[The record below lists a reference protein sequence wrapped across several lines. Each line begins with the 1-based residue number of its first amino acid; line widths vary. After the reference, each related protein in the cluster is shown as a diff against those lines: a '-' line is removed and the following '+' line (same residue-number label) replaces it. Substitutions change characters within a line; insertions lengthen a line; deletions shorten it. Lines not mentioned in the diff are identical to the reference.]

1 MHNMGGNLMTI
12 KLVALDVDD
21 TLLNSQGHIL
31 ASTKHALQTLLE
43 EGVKVVLCS
52 GRPLRGIQPFLNEL
66 GISGAD
72 QYAITYNGS
81 VIESLAGDILSQK
94 GLSNDE
100 YRHIDA
106 YANEQHIQY
115 YVLDQDGEVYTSNR
129 DVSRIAVIQ
138 AWENDAGIFIRTPD
152 ELADDFT
159 IVKAAFV
166 GEKAAL
172 DKVEDGVHA
181 AFADKNYV
189 VRAADN
195 FLEVMHQSVNKG
207 NGLTQLAGKLGISPA
222 EVMVFGDEKNDIP
235 MFDFAGQA
243 VAMGNGSA
251 AAKAHADYVTDS
263 NDEDGIANALQ
274 KLVFKK

>member
-1 MHNMGGNLMTI
+1 MTI

-31 ASTKHALQTLLE
+31 ASTKHALQILLE

-52 GRPLRGIQPFLNEL
+52 GRPLRGIQQFLNEL

-106 YANEQHIQY
+106 YANEQQIQY

-138 AWENDAGIFIRTPD
+138 AWENGAGILIRTPD

-166 GEKAAL
+166 GEKADL

-207 NGLTQLAGKLGISPA
+207 AGLTQLTVKLGISPE

>member
-1 MHNMGGNLMTI
+1 MTI
-12 KLVALDVDD
+12 RLVALDVDD

-31 ASTKHALQTLLE
+31 ASTKNVLQTILNN
-43 EGVKVVLCS
+43 GVKVVLCS
-52 GRPLRGIQPFLNEL
+52 GRPLRGIQSFLDEL
-66 GISGAD
+66 GIGGSD

-94 GLSNDE
+94 GLSNEE

-106 YANEQHIQY
+106 YANKQHIQY
-115 YVLDQDGEVYTSNR
+115 YVLDQDGEVYTSNH

-138 AWENDAGIFIRTPD
+138 AWENDAGILIRKPD
-152 ELADDFT
+152 ELANDFT

-166 GEKAAL
+166 GEKTTL
-172 DKVEDGVHA
+172 DQAEAGVHKV
-181 AFADKNYV
+181 FDNKNYV

-207 NGLTQLAGKLGISPA
+207 NALRQLTSELGISPA

-235 MFDFAGQA
+235 MFDFAGLA

-251 AAKAHADYVTDS
+251 AAKEHANYVTNS

-274 KLVFKK
+274 KLVFEKE